1 MILPGLDTLKWHL
14 NRLLDQSDA
23 SSDARAEVADA
34 IDAIQEKFDEIDQ
47 RIDAIDA
54 RLRDEEERYK

>member
-1 MILPGLDTLKWHL
+1 MLSGLDTLKWHL

-23 SSDARAEVADA
+23 SSDARAEVEDA
-34 IDAIQEKFDEIDQ
+34 IDNIQAAFDALDQ

-54 RLRDEEERYK
+54 RLRDEEERY